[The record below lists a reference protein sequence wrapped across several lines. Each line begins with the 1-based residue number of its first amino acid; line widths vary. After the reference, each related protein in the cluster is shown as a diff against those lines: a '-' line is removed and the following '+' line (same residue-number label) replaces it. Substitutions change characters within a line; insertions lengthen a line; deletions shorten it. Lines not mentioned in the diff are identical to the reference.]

1 MSRHA
6 VRRCVRRAAPPLSA
20 LVLVAGLSACE
31 FGSDDAKTAEPKAA
45 STQPGKPGD
54 ATPGAGGSADPK
66 PVDDKS
72 VAPKPPRTGAPAADT
87 PATKAQLVAALLNAQ
102 ELPAGMR
109 VKGTAEPQNRDV
121 PTVSDPKCQPLLG
134 QGRTSVATIEREL
147 IGGTGPRGVV
157 QSDTD
162 IVLSSYPTEQLDR
175 QWSSYL
181 AAAKTCKRFTFQVDG
196 GTAEYS
202 VLDVRPDAYGPGS
215 IEISSMLR
223 LGPDTAPMT
232 QAVARIGTTVVQLR
246 ATGEDNTT
254 TVPTFADH
262 LVQGQIDKVRSELRG

>member
-1 MSRHA
+1 MSKHA
-6 VRRCVRRAAPPLSA
+6 VRRRVRRAALPLSA

-31 FGSDDAKTAEPKAA
+31 FGSEDAKTAEPKATSA
-45 STQPGKPGD
+45 QPGKPGD
-54 ATPGAGGSADPK
+54 TTPSAGGSSDPK

-72 VAPKPPRTGAPAADT
+72 TAPKPPRSGTPAGDT
-87 PATKAQLVAALLNAQ
+87 PATKAQLAAALLTAQ
-102 ELPAGMR
+102 ELPAGMS
-109 VKGTAEPQNRDV
+109 VKDTTEPRNRDV

-134 QGRTSVATIEREL
+134 QGKTSVATIEHKL

-157 QSDTD
+157 YPDTD

-175 QWSSYL
+175 QWSAYL
-181 AAAKTCKRFTFQVDG
+181 TAAKTCKRFTFRVDG

-202 VLDVRPDAYGPGS
+202 VLGARPDAYGPGS

-223 LGPDTAPMT
+223 LGQDTAPMT
-232 QAVARIGTTVVQLR
+232 QAVARVGTTVVQLR